1 VKGLLDLD
9 VGVLPRG
16 ILALLVFGLAACRSA
31 AAPALAAARPASPS
45 RFAADVPRFA
55 SNKRPVG
62 EHVEGNHIE
71 ALPAVGYNP
80 NVGLLLGALGY
91 YAMDGSKNDPLF
103 SVTPY
108 RHRFFAQ
115 ALHSTLGYRQYMLAY
130 DGIYLGD
137 SPYRLRAGLLYERNI
152 NANYFGV
159 GERSMG
165 PLEFQGHVHRSFA
178 EQTAA
183 ASMLQGGFA
192 SPLYN
197 HYAYTRPSG
206 TATLERGV
214 LGGLVRLEL
223 GAIVQHLSI
232 SRYDGTST
240 TGRDAA
246 GNDVPAIHGPT
257 KLGLDCR
264 DETVRGSSG
273 GWNDLL
279 KAGVAFDTRDFEPA
293 PRRGVFADAV
303 AEWSSRGF
311 GSSYEYV
318 RFSTTARVYWSPVP
332 EVTDLVLASRF
343 TYSMQT
349 ANAPFFAQGTLG
361 GTERDIEGAL
371 GGDATL
377 RGYRN
382 NRFSGA
388 VMALA
393 NAELRWTF
401 WKFRLRKQ
409 HLELMLAPLLD
420 VGRVFDKVELS
431 LSSWRAAYG
440 GGFRVAWN
448 RSTIVRFDFAT
459 SREDTGAYVGVD
471 LPF

>member
-1 VKGLLDLD
+1 VKGLLDF
-9 VGVLPRG
+9 GVCALPRRLVAF
-16 ILALLVFGLAACRSA
+16 LALGIGACGSA
-31 AAPALAAARPASPS
+31 AAPGSVPARPASPS
-45 RFAADVPRFA
+45 RVAADVPRFA

-62 EHVEGNHIE
+62 DHVEGDHIE
-71 ALPAVGYNP
+71 VLPAVGYDP
-80 NVGLLLGALGY
+80 NVGRLLGALGY

-115 ALHSTLGYRQYMLAY
+115 AVRSTLGYRQYMLSY
-130 DGIYLGD
+130 DGLYLGD

-165 PLEFQGHVHRSFA
+165 QLEFQGRVHRSFD

-183 ASMLQGGFA
+183 ASAFHDGFA

-257 KLGLDCR
+257 KLGLDCMAG
-264 DETVRGSSG
+264 TVRGCSG

-303 AEWSSRGF
+303 AEWSSNRF
-311 GSSYEYV
+311 GSSYDYV

-388 VMALA
+388 VIALA

-401 WKFRLRKQ
+401 WKFHLRKQ

-448 RSTIVRFDFAT
+448 RSTIIRFDFAT
-459 SREDTGAYVGVD
+459 SREDTGAYLGVD